1 MKQQFWQPGKR
12 FIFASVIVISFCT
25 TGRAAPWWKYYS
37 KQSDDWYR
45 STEGIRVANN
55 ILSWQS
61 VHGSWP
67 KNVNT
72 AARMFSGDV
81 NDIQGTFDNGATTD
95 EMRLLA
101 RAFRATQ
108 DKRYRQAFLKGLDH
122 ILQAQYPSG
131 GWPQFYPP
139 SKQYHRHITFNDDTM
154 VRIMRLL
161 QEIVASEV
169 CDFVDPIK
177 RKAAKVSF
185 ERGIQCILK
194 CQIRVNGKLTVWC
207 AQHDEIDYHPRS
219 ARTYELI
226 SLSGEESVGILKLL
240 MSLDNPSREVIVAV
254 NAAVQ
259 WFESVKVSG
268 IRLMWVDGE
277 RIAIEDPNAP
287 VLWARFYEIET
298 NRPFFCGRDGRKKYD
313 YNEIEAERRDE
324 YEWYGNWAR
333 DVVSDYAKWKEK
345 WLSNVGKMINSV
357 VTIGDLLKRKG
368 INGKK
373 KPDNVGPG
381 LWSKFIRVYGFQGY
395 CSI

>member
-1 MKQQFWQPGKR
+1 
-12 FIFASVIVISFCT
+12 
-25 TGRAAPWWKYYS
+25 
-37 KQSDDWYR
+37 
-45 STEGIRVANN
+45 
-55 ILSWQS
+55 
-61 VHGSWP
+61 
-67 KNVNT
+67 
-72 AARMFSGDV
+72 MFSGDV

-345 WLSNVGKMINSV
+345 WLSNVGKN
-357 VTIGDLLKRKG
+357 D
-368 INGKK
+368 
-373 KPDNVGPG
+373 
-381 LWSKFIRVYGFQGY
+381 
-395 CSI
+395 

>member
-1 MKQQFWQPGKR
+1 MKQQFWELSKT
-12 FIFASVIVISFCT
+12 FLLASIIVAGFCA
-25 TGRAAPWWKYYS
+25 TGRAALWWKNYRN
-37 KQSDDWYR
+37 QSDDWYR
-45 STEGIRVANN
+45 STEGKRIADN

-72 AARMFSGDV
+72 AAGMFSGDV
-81 NDIQGTFDNGATTD
+81 NDIEGTFDNGATTD
-95 EMRLLA
+95 EMRFMA
-101 RAFRATQ
+101 RVFNATH
-108 DKRYRQAFLKGLDH
+108 DKRYRQAFIKGLDH
-122 ILQAQYPSG
+122 ILKAQYPSG

-268 IRLMWVDGE
+268 IRLMRVDGE

>member
-1 MKQQFWQPGKR
+1 MKQRFWQPDKR
-12 FIFASVIVISFCT
+12 IIFASVIIIGLCT
-25 TGRAAPWWKYYS
+25 TGRAAPWWRYYV

-45 STEGIRVANN
+45 SAEGKRIADN

-61 VHGSWP
+61 VYGSWP

-72 AARMFSGDV
+72 AIVKFSGDA
-81 NDIQGTFDNGATTD
+81 NDIHGTFDNGATTD

-108 DKRYRQAFLKGLDH
+108 DKRYRQAFLKALDH
-122 ILQAQYPSG
+122 ILQAQYASG

-161 QEIVASEV
+161 LEISTSENYNFI
-169 CDFVDPIK
+169 DVDR
-177 RKAAKVSF
+177 RKAAKASF
-185 ERGIQCILK
+185 DRGIRCILK

-207 AQHDEIDYHPRS
+207 AQHDEIDYRPRP
-219 ARTYELI
+219 ARTYELV

-240 MSLDNPSREVIVAV
+240 MSLDNPDPEVIEAV

-268 IRLMWVDGE
+268 IKLRWVNGE
-277 RIAIEDPNAP
+277 RIAVEDPNAP

-298 NRPFFCGRDGRKKYD
+298 NRPFFCGRDGIKKYD
-313 YNEIEAERRDE
+313 YNSIEAERRDE
-324 YEWYGNWAR
+324 YEWYGNWPG
-333 DVVSDYAKWKEK
+333 DVASDYAKWKQK
-345 WLSNVGKMINSV
+345 WLPNAREK
-357 VTIGDLLKRKG
+357 
-368 INGKK
+368 
-373 KPDNVGPG
+373 
-381 LWSKFIRVYGFQGY
+381 
-395 CSI
+395 

>member
-1 MKQQFWQPGKR
+1 MKQQFWELSKT
-12 FIFASVIVISFCT
+12 FLLASIIVAGFCA
-25 TGRAAPWWKYYS
+25 TGRAALWWKNYRN
-37 KQSDDWYR
+37 QSDDWYR
-45 STEGIRVANN
+45 STEGKRVANN

-72 AARMFSGDV
+72 TAGMFSGDV
-81 NDIQGTFDNGATTD
+81 NDIEGTFDNGATTD
-95 EMRLLA
+95 EMRFMA
-101 RAFRATQ
+101 RVFNATH
-108 DKRYRQAFLKGLDH
+108 DKRYRQAFIKGLDH
-122 ILQAQYPSG
+122 ILKAQYPSG

-268 IRLMWVDGE
+268 IRLMRVDGE

>member
-313 YNEIEAERRDE
+313 YNAIEAERRDE

-345 WLSNVGKMINSV
+345 WLSNVGKN
-357 VTIGDLLKRKG
+357 D
-368 INGKK
+368 
-373 KPDNVGPG
+373 
-381 LWSKFIRVYGFQGY
+381 
-395 CSI
+395 